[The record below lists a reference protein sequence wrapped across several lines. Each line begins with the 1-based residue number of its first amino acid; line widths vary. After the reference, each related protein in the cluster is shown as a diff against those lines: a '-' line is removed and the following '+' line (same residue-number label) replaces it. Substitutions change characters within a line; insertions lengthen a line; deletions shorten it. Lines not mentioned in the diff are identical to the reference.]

1 MGKKQED
8 VGLIRKK
15 VHRRGTGKESGG
27 RVEGVGVAPPG
38 ILKYFPLTYTLNKLN
53 VLKLLLFRHLLTTKR
68 NST

>member
-38 ILKYFPLTYTLNKLN
+38 ITIRSILHKK
-53 VLKLLLFRHLLTTKR
+53 
-68 NST
+68 S